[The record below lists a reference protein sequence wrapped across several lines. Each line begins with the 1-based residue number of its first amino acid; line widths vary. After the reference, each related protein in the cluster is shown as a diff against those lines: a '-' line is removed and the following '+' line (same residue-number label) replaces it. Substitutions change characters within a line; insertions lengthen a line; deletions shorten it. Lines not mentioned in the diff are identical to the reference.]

1 MADFYSLVKTLINK
15 EKIQKVINRKTETIE
30 KAFEENSVNPQRIIS
45 LEWHPS
51 LVDFATNGLDVSYV
65 SSDQNAHEYAT
76 ALCAE
81 FNVSV
86 TAYDMPL
93 DAFAMK
99 FHMDEIEAYDC
110 VLALDQ
116 YYTFYGSEDDQRSA
130 LGQSLD
136 LLKEDGILIT
146 TLMDYKNIKF
156 NSKVFSEPFYMRNDD
171 EEFIFISN
179 RKWHQVDRKK
189 WIHHTYAINQTTN
202 ELHAFNTVDRQAMF
216 FKQLAYHTAALG
228 WNNFVVHKKLI
239 YKPMYSNESQYII
252 SITR

>member
-1 MADFYSLVKTLINK
+1 MADFYSFIKTLINK

-30 KAFEENSVNPQRIIS
+30 KAFEGNSLNPHRIIS

-65 SSDQNAHEYAT
+65 SNDQNAHEYAA

-81 FNVSV
+81 YNVSI
-86 TAYDMPL
+86 TTYDMPL
-93 DAFAMK
+93 NAFAIK
-99 FHMDEIEAYDC
+99 FHMDGIEAYDC

-116 YYTFYGSEDDQRSA
+116 YYTFYGSEDKQRNA
-130 LGQSLD
+130 LGHSLD
-136 LLKEDGILIT
+136 LLKEDGILLT
-146 TLMDYKNIKF
+146 TLMDYKNIKY
-156 NSKVFSEPFYMRNDD
+156 NSKVFSEPFYMRNDN

-179 RKWHQVDRKK
+179 RKWNQDDRKK
-189 WIHHTYAINQTTN
+189 WIHYTYAINQTTN
-202 ELHAFNTVDRQAMF
+202 ELHAFTPSNRQAMF
-216 FKQLAYHTAALG
+216 FKQLAYHSASLG

-239 YKPMYSNESQYII
+239 YKRMYSNESEYII